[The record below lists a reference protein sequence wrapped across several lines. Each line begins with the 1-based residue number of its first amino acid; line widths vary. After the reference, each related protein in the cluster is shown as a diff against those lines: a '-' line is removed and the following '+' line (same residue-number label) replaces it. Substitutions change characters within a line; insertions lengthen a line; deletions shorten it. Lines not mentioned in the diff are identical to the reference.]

1 VHYNSRDDQKQGPS
15 REGIRD
21 RLGLATYRLEREDRN
36 PKGTVSSFAVR
47 FIGRYFILFFGRAT
61 SSYFVTTVLVCRP
74 LTLLLFMSPPLNFMY
89 IIDEI

>member
-47 FIGRYFILFFGRAT
+47 FIGRYFILFFWTCNFILFCDHGLSVS
-61 SSYFVTTVLVCRP
+61 SSYTAPLHVTAAKLYVH
-74 LTLLLFMSPPLNFMY
+74 N
-89 IIDEI
+89 